1 MSIDYTSYSNDEKTE
16 DKHVNELNYHG
27 QTPEVEDVVETEI
40 ETKEEPTEDSTTM
53 LKVVNCEKVYVRA
66 DHSKKSDPVATVSKD
81 AELLCIPYSE
91 FNEED
96 GVLWHHV
103 VTESGA
109 EGYIMSDFTEEIAD

>member
-1 MSIDYTSYSNDEKTE
+1 MNIDYTSYSNDDVSESAEETI
-16 DKHVNELNYHG
+16 DKLIQPIE
-27 QTPEVEDVVETEI
+27 ETEI
-40 ETKEEPTEDSTTM
+40 ETKEEPAEDSTTM

-66 DHSKKSDPVATVSKD
+66 DHSKKSDPVATVLKD